1 MSGTI
6 PNVPRGPL
14 SVRPGAA
21 SVGTYLPTPKI
32 ADSS

>member
-6 PNVPRGPL
+6 PNVPRVPV

-21 SVGTYLPTPKI
+21 SAGTYLSAPKI